1 MNRKDRIDAMGATLL
16 VGFSALLGLNQA
28 LVKLVNVG
36 MSPVFQA
43 GMRSAAAFLPVL
55 IYAWIRRRKLTI
67 SDGSL
72 LPGIVTGLL
81 FAFEFFLLFK
91 ALDLTTVAHASIL
104 FYTMPVWVAV
114 AAHFLIP
121 GERMTRRRAFGLAL
135 AVAGVAVALAAN
147 ATNQVD
153 GGSLAGDLMALVAA
167 TGWAGIAIVARTTK
181 MSRSVPEMQLLYQL
195 AVSAPILLGL
205 AWYSGETFR
214 EMTPFLWGIFAFQ
227 ALVVVAA
234 GFVLWFWI
242 LSVYPASDMASFAFL
257 SPLFGVVAGTL
268 MFGERLTLNIAVSM
282 LLVGLGIYLV
292 NSKRRRGPASAPG
305 RPN

>member
-147 ATNQVD
+147 ATNCW
-153 GGSLAGDLMALVAA
+153 LPM
-167 TGWAGIAIVARTTK
+167 RTLPPCWT
-181 MSRSVPEMQLLYQL
+181 R
-195 AVSAPILLGL
+195 
-205 AWYSGETFR
+205 W
-214 EMTPFLWGIFAFQ
+214 
-227 ALVVVAA
+227 
-234 GFVLWFWI
+234 
-242 LSVYPASDMASFAFL
+242 PASFPRRWLRACSSPVFPGPGYSWL
-257 SPLFGVVAGTL
+257 SAKTL
-268 MFGERLTLNIAVSM
+268 
-282 LLVGLGIYLV
+282 LLQPSTTG
-292 NSKRRRGPASAPG
+292 
-305 RPN
+305 